1 MSKVSCLFYRKLDK
15 CFVEHV
21 IKIHDMIIKM
31 NEINEILNSSFT
43 RYTLYD
49 GLLLVFENMLQG
61 ITCFTIYP
69 FLATSMA

>member
-21 IKIHDMIIKM
+21 IKIHDISIKM

-43 RYTLYD
+43 RCNIL
-49 GLLLVFENMLQG
+49 
-61 ITCFTIYP
+61 
-69 FLATSMA
+69 

>member
-21 IKIHDMIIKM
+21 IKIHDISIKM

-43 RYTLYD
+43 RNID
-49 GLLLVFENMLQG
+49 MLQG
-61 ITCFTIYP
+61 IKYFTTYSFP
-69 FLATSMA
+69 ATSMP

>member
-21 IKIHDMIIKM
+21 IKIHDISIKM

-43 RYTLYD
+43 RYNTPADTNSLS
-49 GLLLVFENMLQG
+49 
-61 ITCFTIYP
+61 I
-69 FLATSMA
+69 